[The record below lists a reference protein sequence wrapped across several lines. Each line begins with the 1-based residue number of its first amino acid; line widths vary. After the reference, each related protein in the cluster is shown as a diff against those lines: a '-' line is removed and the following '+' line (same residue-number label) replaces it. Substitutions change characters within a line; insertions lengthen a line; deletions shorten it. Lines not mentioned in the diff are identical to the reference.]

1 MMKQPIL
8 IAALTA
14 LSISLTAAP
23 AHAQF
28 FQRACPAGAC
38 PTASAYSYNRVRI
51 AQNQR
56 VYSPFSYQTAVAP
69 CERVGACAELVNNAP
84 QPCDPVETTVETVQP
99 CEPAQTVQ
107 PCEPV
112 QTVEPCEPVAECVN
126 GACPIQTGGLTSECV
141 GGACPIRR
149 VIGGT
154 VDAAQTVAAT
164 ARFLA
169 AANALRVRYGLAP
182 LQADVGLDAACKGQ
196 VGICARRGA
205 LIHGAGAAEI
215 LAQNTSGFE
224 FAVSQWAASRSGHAE
239 LLLNPSFRFAGVAM
253 ERDAYGRYWCA
264 MRFR

>member
-1 MMKQPIL
+1 MKRTYIA
-8 IAALTA
+8 IAAA
-14 LSISLTAAP
+14 LAATLAVNDANAQIFRFRCVNGACQYRSSQLNYAPIPTAAP
-23 AHAQF
+23 CEPCQ
-28 FQRACPAGAC
+28 
-38 PTASAYSYNRVRI
+38 
-51 AQNQR
+51 
-56 VYSPFSYQTAVAP
+56 AV
-69 CERVGACAELVNNAP
+69 VNAP
-84 QPCDPVETTVETVQP
+84 EP
-99 CEPAQTVQ
+99 CEPAQTVVEPCAPVETTAPE

-112 QTVEPCEPVAECVN
+112 QTATPEPCEPVQTTCEGCDQFR
-126 GACPIQTGGLTSECV
+126 GATKMVQVGECV

-149 VIGGT
+149 IVDGT
-154 VDAAQTVAAT
+154 VDAVQTVAAT
-164 ARFLA
+164 ARFLS

-253 ERDAYGRYWCA
+253 ERDAFGRYWCA

>member
-1 MMKQPIL
+1 MKRRYIA
-8 IAALTA
+8 IAAA
-14 LSISLTAAP
+14 LAATLAVNDANAQIFRFRCVNGSCQYRSSQLSYAPIPTAAP
-23 AHAQF
+23 CEPCQ
-28 FQRACPAGAC
+28 
-38 PTASAYSYNRVRI
+38 
-51 AQNQR
+51 
-56 VYSPFSYQTAVAP
+56 AVVDAP
-69 CERVGACAELVNNAP
+69 E
-84 QPCDPVETTVETVQP
+84 P
-99 CEPAQTVQ
+99 CEPAQTVVE

-112 QTVEPCEPVAECVN
+112 QTTCEGCDQFRDAAKMVQVGEC
-126 GACPIQTGGLTSECV
+126 I
-141 GGACPIRR
+141 GGACPIRHI
-149 VIGGT
+149 VGGA
-154 VDAAQTVAAT
+154 VDAVQTVAAT

-224 FAVSQWAASRSGHAE
+224 YAVSQWAASRSGHAE

>member
-1 MMKQPIL
+1 MKRRYIA
-8 IAALTA
+8 IAAA
-14 LSISLTAAP
+14 LAATLAVNDANAQIFRFRCANGACQYRSSQFNYTPIPTAAP
-23 AHAQF
+23 
-28 FQRACPAGAC
+28 CEPC
-38 PTASAYSYNRVRI
+38 
-51 AQNQR
+51 
-56 VYSPFSYQTAVAP
+56 QTV
-69 CERVGACAELVNNAP
+69 VD
-84 QPCDPVETTVETVQP
+84 DPEP
-99 CEPAQTVQ
+99 CEPAQTVVE

-112 QTVEPCEPVAECVN
+112 QTTAPEPCEPVRTTCEGCDQVRDVAKMVQV
-126 GACPIQTGGLTSECV
+126 GECV

-149 VIGGT
+149 IVGGT
-154 VDAAQTVAAT
+154 VDTVQTVAAT

-169 AANALRVRYGLAP
+169 AANALRARYGLAP

-205 LIHGAGAAEI
+205 LIHGAGAPEI